1 METMLDIFEQA
12 GFDRNHAQS
21 PAVDGGAFDNVFGVV
36 RTALRALYPARL
48 DITTL
53 TGPPLKDNQPPATYI
68 HTQLRRW
75 RLITE
80 RDVRVDP
87 IMTTLFRKAIREGM
101 SQEVGRRLDE
111 VVGLNT
117 MTHRAFVDHVV
128 HAVERQR
135 KEGKKLED
143 QTKDIQ
149 RKLLQLQL
157 EELKAKEKKARE
169 IKELDKEKEAKKVAS
184 VKIQNMDNGFFD
196 FEATPPHE
204 PWSSLMVPQPTVI
217 YNFSGIPHPVAMQ
230 GNMKGGGG
238 AQPGGNQIG
247 GGPGNGGQNNQWK
260 GQQNQNN
267 NIQNRNWNQQGF
279 PNQQRQGPIVCYG
292 CGQEGHIKRRCPNAQ
307 GMYPGNQGTWVPN
320 QPQQSQGYPNW
331 APPPQARPSYQ
342 SGGPVNYQGAQ

>member
-230 GNMKGGGG
+230 DTKEQCISDSMKLLEKLAKGVQEEAAALLSGGGVLG
-238 AQPGGNQIG
+238 KSNHG
-247 GGPGNGGQNNQWK
+247 W
-260 GQQNQNN
+260 
-267 NIQNRNWNQQGF
+267 R
-279 PNQQRQGPIVCYG
+279 
-292 CGQEGHIKRRCPNAQ
+292 
-307 GMYPGNQGTWVPN
+307 
-320 QPQQSQGYPNW
+320 
-331 APPPQARPSYQ
+331 
-342 SGGPVNYQGAQ
+342 